1 MSAFEFL
8 AVIRSLVIY
17 LLFSQSGVNQDVRV
31 FVRSDEFNNPGSPDQ
46 ARWGYDPGDGCP
58 DRCGWR
64 NRELEYYTQRPEN
77 VRVENGHLIIE
88 ARKEN
93 RNGRNFTSA
102 RLVTKNNGDWRYGRI
117 EVKVELPVRTVTWP
131 AIWMLPSINERKRK

>member
-46 ARWGYDPGDGCP
+46 ARWGYDTGDGCP

-64 NRELEYYTQRPEN
+64 NRELEYYNQRPEN
-77 VRVENGHLIIE
+77 VRVENGHLI
-88 ARKEN
+88 
-93 RNGRNFTSA
+93 
-102 RLVTKNNGDWRYGRI
+102 L
-117 EVKVELPVRTVTWP
+117 EV
-131 AIWMLPSINERKRK
+131 